1 MKTMPLTR
9 FTANTRAVCY
19 GCDAVWH
26 GPAGPKRARDH
37 AFATGH
43 HVEVETAV
51 TVNYNP
57 LAQREEVA
65 EAVDRARS
73 IWLEFSGQGGAGA

>member
-9 FTANTRAVCY
+9 FTANTRAICY
-19 GCDAVWH
+19 GCDAAWH
-26 GPAGPKRARDH
+26 GPAGPRQARDH

-57 LAQREEVA
+57 FSLSPEV
-65 EAVDRARS
+65 EAAVRRARE
-73 IWLEFSGQGGAGA
+73 LVRVRL